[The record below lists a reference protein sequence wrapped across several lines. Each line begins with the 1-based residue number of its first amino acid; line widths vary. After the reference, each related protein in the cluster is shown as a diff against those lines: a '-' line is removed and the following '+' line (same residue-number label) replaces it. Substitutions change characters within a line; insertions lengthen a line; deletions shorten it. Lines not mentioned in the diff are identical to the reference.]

1 MDKQKSYSTLGYLK
15 YFKNII
21 GWHIYGY
28 AIINFLIGFLDGLGL
43 TMFIPLLSIATNS
56 NAGQESLGNLE
67 FLTKFI
73 KTIGLNIT
81 LSSVLGFMI
90 LIFIL
95 KGAFYYFR
103 IIYFARIRMKMIRE
117 IRLSLLQGLSNIS
130 YLKFTHTNT
139 GRIQNNMVNN
149 VNKVLT
155 AMTSFFNTFQHLIML
170 ATYIALA
177 FASNWQ
183 FAIMVGIGG
192 ACTNFLYRYI
202 GKIIKEFS
210 KKQVFLGNDFNGI
223 LIQCINNYKYLKAT
237 NSFKKYEKKLKDIL
251 WKNDDYDYKITSIGG
266 ITESL
271 REPII
276 VSIIAIVILL
286 QVEFL
291 KGNFS
296 DILISLLLFY
306 RGLGHLVAIQSSWN
320 NFLISSI
327 GLEEVDKLITEFK
340 KHKEPSHQNTIHHIK
355 DINIQN
361 ISLSYSNTP
370 ILKDINFNIKDKTSV
385 AFVGESG
392 AGKTSLANIIS
403 GLLQPNDGKILV
415 ENQSLYES
423 NLSSFRDKIGYITQE
438 AVIFDDTLFNNITF
452 WAEKTPENMERFHSA
467 IKMVSLENFLESL
480 EEKED
485 SRLGNNGILVSGGQK
500 QRISIARELYKDVE
514 LLIMDEATSALDS
527 ETEKTIKDN
536 IDMLHGKFTII
547 IIAHRLS
554 TIKNVDEIFLLDKGK
569 IIGSG
574 NYNELIKKSDK
585 FRQMVNLQEL

>member
-1 MDKQKSYSTLGYLK
+1 MDKQKSYSTLGYFR

-28 AIINFLIGFLDGLGL
+28 ALINFLIGFLDGLGL

-56 NAGQESLGNLE
+56 NTGQKSLGNLE
-67 FLTKFI
+67 FFTKFI
-73 KTIGLNIT
+73 KVIGLNIT
-81 LSSVLGFMI
+81 LPSVLVFMI
-90 LIFIL
+90 FIFIL
-95 KGAFYYFR
+95 KGSFFYFR
-103 IIYFARIRMKMIRE
+103 IIYFARIRMKVIRD
-117 IRLSLLQGLSNIS
+117 IRLNLLEGFSNIS

-149 VNKVLT
+149 VNQVLT

-170 ATYIALA
+170 TTYIALA

-223 LIQCINNYKYLKAT
+223 LIQCIHNYKYLKAT

-266 ITESL
+266 IIESL

-276 VSIIAIVILL
+276 VSIIAAVILL
-286 QVEFL
+286 QIEFM

-306 RGLGHLVAIQSSWN
+306 RALGHLVAIQNSWN
-320 NFLISSI
+320 YFLTSSV
-327 GLEEVDKLITEFK
+327 GVEEVDELMAEFK
-340 KHKEPSHQNTIHHIK
+340 KHKEPSHQNTIHYIK

-361 ISLSYSNTP
+361 ISLSYGNTP
-370 ILKDINFNIKDKTSV
+370 ILKDINFNIKSKTSV

-392 AGKTSLANIIS
+392 AGKTSLANIIC

-423 NLSSFRDKIGYITQE
+423 NLPSFRDKIGYITQE
-438 AVIFDDTLFNNITF
+438 AVIFDDTIFNNITF
-452 WAEKTPENMERFHSA
+452 WAEKTSENMEKFHQV
-467 IKMVSLENFLESL
+467 IKMVSLGNFLEGL

-514 LLIMDEATSALDS
+514 LLIMDEATSSLDS
-527 ETEKTIKDN
+527 ETEKNIKDN
-536 IDMLHGKFTII
+536 IDMLHGKFTMI

-554 TIKNVDEIFLLDKGK
+554 TIKNVDKVFLLDKGE
-569 IIGSG
+569 IIDSGS
-574 NYNELIKKSDK
+574 YKELIEKSEK
-585 FRQMVNLQEL
+585 FRQMVELQIV

>member
-28 AIINFLIGFLDGLGL
+28 AVINFLIGFLDGLGL

-56 NAGQESLGNLE
+56 NTGQESLGHLE

-95 KGAFYYFR
+95 KGSFFYFR

-149 VNKVLT
+149 IGKVLT

-170 ATYIALA
+170 TTYIALA

-210 KKQVFLGNDFNGI
+210 RKQVFLGNDFNGI
-223 LIQCINNYKYLKAT
+223 LIQYIQNYKYLKAT

-286 QVEFL
+286 QVEFM

-306 RGLGHLVAIQSSWN
+306 RGLGHLVAVQSNWN
-320 NFLISSI
+320 NFSASSV
-327 GLEEVDKLITEFK
+327 GVEEVDELITEFK
-340 KHKEPSHQNTIHHIK
+340 KNKEPSYQNTIHHI
-355 DINIQN
+355 
-361 ISLSYSNTP
+361 
-370 ILKDINFNIKDKTSV
+370 KDINFNIKDKTSI

-392 AGKTSLANIIS
+392 AGKTSLANIIC

-452 WAEKTPENMERFHSA
+452 WAEKTPENMEKFHRA
-467 IKMVSLENFLESL
+467 IKMVSLENFLEGL

-554 TIKNVDEIFLLDKGK
+554 TIKNVDEIFLLDKGE